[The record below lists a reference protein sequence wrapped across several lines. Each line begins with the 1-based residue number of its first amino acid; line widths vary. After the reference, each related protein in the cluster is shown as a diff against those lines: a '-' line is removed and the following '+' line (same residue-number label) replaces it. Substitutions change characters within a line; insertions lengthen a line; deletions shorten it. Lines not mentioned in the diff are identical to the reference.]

1 MLIAAV
7 FFPSSESLLCFSVFL
22 AESMPFQHTDIEDE
36 DVEEEFKKLEMELG
50 DEIPHEQIAE
60 TSVDGS
66 SKEVKIQESVAEL
79 NETLSN
85 LKLEAA

>member
-1 MLIAAV
+1 M
-7 FFPSSESLLCFSVFL
+7 SSESLLGQFVVL
-22 AESMPFQHTDIEDE
+22 AESMPLQHTDIEDE

-50 DEIPHEQIAE
+50 DEIPHVQMAE
-60 TSVDGS
+60 TVVDGS
-66 SKEVKIQESVAEL
+66 MRKVKIQESVAEL